1 MKIFFNNTGKI
12 NGIMRF
18 LIQVPL
24 KYVAEHV
31 SVQVVLTR
39 CQIK

>member
-1 MKIFFNNTGKI
+1 
-12 NGIMRF
+12 MRS

-31 SVQVVLTR
+31 GFQVVLTR
-39 CQIK
+39 CISAK